1 MQRLVF
7 TGLFSLCLSCLMS
20 AWVTFINLG
29 FSADFFFQ
37 WGIAYLNAWP
47 AAFVASLFLR
57 HPITRLTDTIVSRV
71 STEEHAQP

>member
-1 MQRLVF
+1 MQRLIF
-7 TGLFSLCLSCLMS
+7 TGLFSMCLSCLMS

-47 AAFVASLFLR
+47 AAFIASLLLNY
-57 HPITRLTDTIVSRV
+57 PITKLTGAIMFKLNRSSV
-71 STEEHAQP
+71 